1 LTAKPDLENSMIS
14 KPNTFKR
21 ALHERQQIGMFSTLG
36 SPALVELL
44 SGCGFDWILLDTE
57 HSPNDLPEVIAQL
70 QAITSFD
77 AHPIVRPA
85 WSDMVLVKRLLDAGA
100 LTLLLPNISNA
111 EEASTAV
118 SFTRY
123 PPQGV
128 RGVSGS
134 SRAASYGLQKD
145 YLPNAEKELCVIV
158 QIESLE
164 GACNVES
171 IAEVEGVDAVFV
183 GPADLA
189 AAMGHLGNGQH
200 PEVQAS
206 IDDIFA
212 RLRRLGKPAGY
223 LTLNEAEA
231 ARRIAQGIEFVGVA
245 TDTSIISRGAID
257 LLGRV
262 TNKSMGV

>member
-1 LTAKPDLENSMIS
+1 MIS

-36 SPALVELL
+36 SPTLVELL

-70 QAITSFD
+70 QAIASFD

-100 LTLLLPNISNA
+100 QTLLFPNISNA
-111 EEASTAV
+111 EEASMAV

-134 SRAASYGLQKD
+134 SRAASYGLHKD
-145 YLPNAEKELCVIV
+145 YLPNAEKDLCVIV

-164 GACNVES
+164 GAHNVES

-200 PEVQAS
+200 PEVQTTV
-206 IDDIFA
+206 DDIFA

-223 LTLNEAEA
+223 LTLNETEA
-231 ARRIAQGIEFVGVA
+231 ARRIAQGVEFVGIA

-262 TNKSMGV
+262 MNKDMEA